1 MAAQIEVES
10 GLASFLP
17 PIAERLGLPLEFVET
32 LPPTRPEKYI
42 SVSVARSPHNQVV
55 TYPAI
60 TSSCRDSNRSYEL
73 LSSDQLS
80 ANLQSE
86 VITLLPKEAGARA
99 ANFIFDSDGKL
110 VSIFPG
116 ITRESLWT
124 LEFSY
129 ISHFENALR
138 ACHDLPLGSAESA
151 LQPWYLLE
159 FQAPPHL
166 DMVKPYLHLFAHNPR
181 YRIVKLSEFSGYVA
195 LGGSG
200 NLIGSAEHAVDY
212 LEGVIDE

>member
-1 MAAQIEVES
+1 MAAHIEVES

-17 PIAERLGLPLEFVET
+17 PIARRLGLPLDFVET
-32 LPPTRPEKYI
+32 LPPTRPNNYI

-60 TSSCRDSNRSYEL
+60 TSSSRGNNRSYEL
-73 LSSDQLS
+73 LGSDQLS

-86 VITLLPKEAGARA
+86 VIALLSKEVGLSS
-99 ANFIFDSDGKL
+99 ANFIFNSDGEL
-110 VSIFPG
+110 ASIFPG

-138 ACHDLPLGSAESA
+138 ARHDLPLGSAESI

-200 NLIGSAEHAVDY
+200 NLTSSAAHAVDY